1 MFGNIDKFINEFDL
15 ALRTLA
21 ATPSAARPVPAAA
34 LGEAEMS
41 ESERR
46 HAAALMRVNHCGE
59 VCAQA
64 LYQGQALS
72 CDDAAV
78 TQALAQAAR
87 EEVEHLAWTAQRV
100 GELGGRLSLL
110 NPLWYAG
117 SLAIGYAAG
126 KFGTRWNL
134 GFLAET
140 ERQVEAHLQGHLD
153 RLSEQD
159 AKTRAIVAQMK
170 QDEGGHAQIARDLGA
185 AELPEPVKRAMRLS
199 AGVMTGLSYWV

>member
-1 MFGNIDKFINEFDL
+1 MLTNIDKLIIEFDK

-21 ATPSAARPVPAAA
+21 ATPASARPLPGGA
-34 LGEAEMS
+34 LAEAQLSDAEK
-41 ESERR
+41 R
-46 HAAALMRVNHCGE
+46 HAAALMRINHCGE

-78 TQALAQAAR
+78 TRSLEQAAR
-87 EEVEHLAWTAQRV
+87 EETEHLAWTEQRV
-100 GELGGRLSLL
+100 TELGGRLSLL

-117 SLAIGYAAG
+117 SLALGYTAG

-140 ERQVEAHLQGHLD
+140 ERQVEAHLEGHLE
-153 RLSEQD
+153 RLAPQD
-159 AKTRAIVAQMK
+159 AKTRAIVVQMK
-170 QDEGGHAQIARDLGA
+170 QDESAHARTAYGLGA

-199 AGVMTGLSYWV
+199 ARVMTQASYWV